1 MQRKMNGEVTVTYKS
16 ISAKERFLWLNSLQV
31 DAEHFALKDVD
42 KLLSF
47 LTIYDAPIEVSDL
60 TIIKCLSPYC
70 QVLHYRWGKHSLASN
85 VYNGLRH
92 YRVRISR
99 PIPSFLRFGK
109 FQIFVK
115 HNSQVPTCRKC
126 NCLGHFSNVC
136 PNRVL

>member
-1 MQRKMNGEVTVTYKS
+1 MNGEVTVTYKS

-60 TIIKCLSPYC
+60 AIIKRLSPYC
-70 QVLHYRWGKHSLASN
+70 QVLHYRWGKHSLAPN
-85 VYNGLRH
+85 VYNGLCH
-92 YRVRISR
+92 YRVRISK

-115 HNSQVPTCRKC
+115 QACWSKPKLTRRK
-126 NCLGHFSNVC
+126 LHAY
-136 PNRVL
+136 RER